1 MNDFVDKYRLIDR
14 IQDSNINFL
23 FGSGMSAGYLEI
35 LGNIEQLL
43 TDLDKEKGIDDKQ
56 RGLLRA
62 SILSKYFD
70 GVIEKNINILDYTPI
85 SATFPEQVALIEW
98 TLDSYKT
105 FFKTINQLILDR
117 RNKLLSKQVN
127 IFTTNIDIFL
137 EKAVEKLGLESN
149 DGFGKGFKPKYDLSN
164 FKKSIFQKSL
174 HFDNSSEIP
183 VFNILKIHGS
193 LTWQYDNGSVYF
205 DNTLEQVQK
214 VKSTAKSNLVDVS
227 TRDDGANKKD
237 DLKSLIAKLPKK
249 IDKNKFKNF
258 LTEYDKLSIVN
269 PTKGKFQQTVIDQ
282 KYYDLLRIYA
292 NELERENTLL
302 FVMGF
307 SFADEHIRDLTIRV
321 ANSNPTLMIYVF
333 AHSGNAKA
341 DLESYLNIEENV
353 KNKNIIIVSPSQTV
367 EDGVPKDEFK
377 YSFDEI
383 NERVFKKVLE
393 KISKNTPSK
402 VFKATLE
409 SFSNE

>member
-1 MNDFVDKYRLIDR
+1 MNNLIEEYRFIDR

-35 LGNIEQLL
+35 LGNIENLL
-43 TDLDKEKGIDDKQ
+43 TELDKKVFNDEKQKALI
-56 RGLLRA
+56 RA
-62 SILSKYFD
+62 SILNKYFE
-70 GVIEKNINILDYTPI
+70 GVIEKNTNILDEI
-85 SATFPEQVALIEW
+85 STDPKLAS
-98 TLDSYKT
+98 TLNSYKT
-105 FFKTINQLILDR
+105 FFKTLNQLILLR

-137 EKAVEKLGLESN
+137 EKAVEEVRLESN

-193 LTWQYDNGSVYF
+193 LTWKYDGGNIYF
-205 DNTLEQVQK
+205 DSTLEQTK
-214 VKSTAKSNLVDVS
+214 MLKITSKSDLIEVITEDIKSNE
-227 TRDDGANKKD
+227 KD
-237 DLKSLIAKLPKK
+237 DLESLIAKIPAST
-249 IDKNKFKNF
+249 IDETKFSSF
-258 LTEYDKLSIVN
+258 LEEYDKLSIVN
-269 PTKGKFQQTVIDQ
+269 PTKGKFQQTVLEQ

-321 ANSNPTLMIYVF
+321 ANSNPTLMIYIF
-333 AHSGNAKA
+333 ARSSNSKNK
-341 DLESYLNIEENV
+341 LEKILDIENNV
-353 KNKNIIIVSPSQTV
+353 KNKNIVIVSPTQSEQDDKSF
-367 EDGVPKDEFK
+367 EDDFS
-377 YSFDEI
+377 YDFDNI
-383 NERVFKKVLE
+383 NA
-393 KISKNTPSK
+393 KIFMQILNKIK
-402 VFKATLE
+402 EQK
-409 SFSNE
+409 

>member
-1 MNDFVDKYRLIDR
+1 MSNLIEEYRFIDR

-35 LGNIEQLL
+35 LGNIENLL
-43 TDLDKEKGIDDKQ
+43 TELDKKVFDDEKQKALI
-56 RGLLRA
+56 RA
-62 SILSKYFD
+62 SILNKYFE
-70 GVIEKNINILDYTPI
+70 GVIEKNTNILDEI
-85 SATFPEQVALIEW
+85 STDPKLAS
-98 TLDSYKT
+98 TLNSYKT
-105 FFKTINQLILDR
+105 FFKTLNQLILLR

-137 EKAVEKLGLESN
+137 EKAVEEVGLESN

-193 LTWQYDNGSVYF
+193 LTWKYDGGNIYF
-205 DNTLEQVQK
+205 DSTLEQTK
-214 VKSTAKSNLVDVS
+214 MLKITSKSDLIEVITEDIKSNE
-227 TRDDGANKKD
+227 KD
-237 DLKSLIAKLPKK
+237 DLESLIAKIPAST
-249 IDKNKFKNF
+249 IDETKFSSF
-258 LTEYDKLSIVN
+258 LEEYDKLSIVN
-269 PTKGKFQQTVIDQ
+269 PTKGKFQQTVLEQ

-321 ANSNPTLMIYVF
+321 ANSNPTLMIYIF
-333 AHSGNAKA
+333 AYTTDARGE
-341 DLESYLNIEENV
+341 LEKVLDIENNV
-353 KNKNIIIVSPSQTV
+353 KNKNIAIVSPSQS
-367 EDGVPKDEFK
+367 EQGDKSLKDDFS
-377 YSFDEI
+377 YDFDQI
-383 NERVFKKVLE
+383 NKRVFKQLLE
-393 KISKNTPSK
+393 KISKPMSK
-402 VFKATLE
+402 KIFKATLE
-409 SFSNE
+409 GFGNE

>member
-1 MNDFVDKYRLIDR
+1 MSNLIEEYRFIDR

-35 LGNIEQLL
+35 LGNIENLL
-43 TDLDKEKGIDDKQ
+43 TELDKKVFNDEKQKALI
-56 RGLLRA
+56 RA
-62 SILSKYFD
+62 SILNKYFE
-70 GVIEKNINILDYTPI
+70 GVIEKNTNILDEI
-85 SATFPEQVALIEW
+85 STDPKLAS
-98 TLDSYKT
+98 TLNSYKT
-105 FFKTINQLILDR
+105 FFKTLNQLILLR

-137 EKAVEKLGLESN
+137 EKAVEEVRLESN

-193 LTWQYDNGSVYF
+193 LTWKYDGGNIYF
-205 DNTLEQVQK
+205 DSTLEQTK
-214 VKSTAKSNLVDVS
+214 MLKITSKSDLIEVITEDIKSNE
-227 TRDDGANKKD
+227 KD
-237 DLKSLIAKLPKK
+237 DLESLIAKIPAST
-249 IDKNKFKNF
+249 IDETKFSSF
-258 LTEYDKLSIVN
+258 LEEYDKLSIVN
-269 PTKGKFQQTVIDQ
+269 PTKGKFQQTVLEQ

-321 ANSNPTLMIYVF
+321 ANSNPTLMIYIF
-333 AHSGNAKA
+333 ARSSNSKNK
-341 DLESYLNIEENV
+341 LEKILDIENNV
-353 KNKNIIIVSPSQTV
+353 KNKNIVIVSPTQSEQDDKSF
-367 EDGVPKDEFK
+367 EDDFS
-377 YSFDEI
+377 YDFDNI
-383 NERVFKKVLE
+383 NA
-393 KISKNTPSK
+393 KIFMQILNKIK
-402 VFKATLE
+402 EQK
-409 SFSNE
+409 

>member
-1 MNDFVDKYRLIDR
+1 MNNLIEEYRFIDR

-35 LGNIEQLL
+35 LGNIENLL
-43 TDLDKEKGIDDKQ
+43 TELDKKVFDDEKQKALI
-56 RGLLRA
+56 RA
-62 SILSKYFD
+62 SILNKYFE
-70 GVIEKNINILDYTPI
+70 GVIEKNTNILDEI
-85 SATFPEQVALIEW
+85 STDPKLAS
-98 TLDSYKT
+98 TLNSYKT
-105 FFKTINQLILDR
+105 FFKTLNQLILLR

-137 EKAVEKLGLESN
+137 EKAVEEVGLESN

-193 LTWQYDNGSVYF
+193 LTWKYDGGNIYF
-205 DNTLEQVQK
+205 DSTLEQTK
-214 VKSTAKSNLVDVS
+214 MLKITSKSDLIEVITEDIKSNE
-227 TRDDGANKKD
+227 KD
-237 DLKSLIAKLPKK
+237 DLESLIAKIPAST
-249 IDKNKFKNF
+249 IDETKFSSF
-258 LTEYDKLSIVN
+258 LEEYDKLSIVN
-269 PTKGKFQQTVIDQ
+269 PTKGKFQQTVLEQ

-321 ANSNPTLMIYVF
+321 ANSNPTLMIYIF
-333 AHSGNAKA
+333 AYTTDARGE
-341 DLESYLNIEENV
+341 LEKVLDIENNV
-353 KNKNIIIVSPSQTV
+353 KNKNIAIVSPSQS
-367 EDGVPKDEFK
+367 EQGDKDLKDDFS
-377 YSFDEI
+377 YDFDQI
-383 NERVFKKVLE
+383 NKRVFKQLLE
-393 KISKNTPSK
+393 KISKPMSK
-402 VFKATLE
+402 KIFKATLE
-409 SFSNE
+409 GFGNE

>member
-1 MNDFVDKYRLIDR
+1 MSDFIESCRLIDR

-35 LGNIEQLL
+35 LWNIENLL
-43 TDLDKEKGIDDKQ
+43 TELDKEVFADQKQ
-56 RGLLRA
+56 KDLIRA
-62 SILSKYFD
+62 SILNKYFE
-70 GVIEKNINILDYTPI
+70 GVIEKNINILDY
-85 SATFPEQVALIEW
+85 SSLEPEEILSIHW
-98 TLDSYKT
+98 TLESYRN
-105 FFKTINQLILDR
+105 FFKTINQLISLR

-127 IFTTNIDIFL
+127 IFTTNIDVFL
-137 EKAVEKLGLESN
+137 ERAIEQVGLESN

-193 LTWQYDNGSVYF
+193 LTWKRENENIYF
-205 DNTLEQVQK
+205 DSTLEQIKKVQTTK
-214 VKSTAKSNLVDVS
+214 RRSLLSVDTS
-227 TRDDGANKKD
+227 KD
-237 DLKSLIAKLPKK
+237 TIASLKIKLPKR
-249 IDKNKFKNF
+249 INIRNF
-258 LTEYDKLSIVN
+258 STFLDEYDKLSIVN
-269 PTKGKFQQTVIDQ
+269 PTKGKFQQTVLDQ

-333 AHSGNAKA
+333 AHTTHARGE
-341 DLESYLNIEENV
+341 LEKVLDIQNNV
-353 KNKNIIIVSPSQTV
+353 KNKNIVIISPSQSKQ
-367 EDGVPKDEFK
+367 EDESLKDDFS
-377 YSFDEI
+377 YDFDQI
-383 NERVFKKVLE
+383 NERVFKPILE
-393 KISKNTPSK
+393 KISKPMSK
-402 VFKATLE
+402 KIYKATLE
-409 SFSNE
+409 GFGNE

>member
-1 MNDFVDKYRLIDR
+1 MESFIEKYRLIDR

-35 LGNIEQLL
+35 LGNIENLL
-43 TDLDKEKGIDDKQ
+43 TKLDEEVFADQKQKDLI
-56 RGLLRA
+56 RA
-62 SILSKYFD
+62 SILNKYFE
-70 GVIEKNINILDYTPI
+70 GVIEKNLNILDYSSLESEEI
-85 SATFPEQVALIEW
+85 LSIQW
-98 TLDSYKT
+98 TLDSYKN
-105 FFKTINQLILDR
+105 FFKTINQLISLR

-137 EKAVEKLGLESN
+137 EKAIEQVGLESN

-193 LTWQYDNGSVYF
+193 LTWKYEKENIYF
-205 DNTLEQVQK
+205 DNSLEQIQK
-214 VKSTAKSNLVDVS
+214 VLTTRRRKLLSVDTS
-227 TRDDGANKKD
+227 KD
-237 DLKSLIAKLPKK
+237 NISSLKTKLPKR
-249 IDKNKFKNF
+249 ISIRDFNTF
-258 LTEYDKLSIVN
+258 LDEYDKLSIVN
-269 PTKGKFQQTVIDQ
+269 PTKGKFQQTVLDQ

-333 AHSGNAKA
+333 AHTTHAKKE
-341 DLESYLNIEENV
+341 LEKTLDIENNV
-353 KNKNIIIVSPSQTV
+353 KNKNIAIISPSQSEQKDKSL
-367 EDGVPKDEFK
+367 EDDFP
-377 YSFDEI
+377 YNFDNI
-383 NERVFKKVLE
+383 NS
-393 KISKNTPSK
+393 KIFMQILNKIK
-402 VFKATLE
+402 EQK
-409 SFSNE
+409 

>member
-1 MNDFVDKYRLIDR
+1 MSNLIEEYRFIDR

-35 LGNIEQLL
+35 LGNIENLL
-43 TDLDKEKGIDDKQ
+43 TELDKKVFNDEKQKALI
-56 RGLLRA
+56 RA
-62 SILSKYFD
+62 SILNKYFE
-70 GVIEKNINILDYTPI
+70 GVIEKNTNILDEI
-85 SATFPEQVALIEW
+85 STDPKLAS
-98 TLDSYKT
+98 TLNSYKT
-105 FFKTINQLILDR
+105 FFKTLNQLILLR

-137 EKAVEKLGLESN
+137 EKAVEEVRLESN

-193 LTWQYDNGSVYF
+193 LTWKYDGGNIYF
-205 DNTLEQVQK
+205 DSTLEQTK
-214 VKSTAKSNLVDVS
+214 MLKITSKSDLIEVITEDIKSNE
-227 TRDDGANKKD
+227 KD
-237 DLKSLIAKLPKK
+237 DLESLIAKIPAST
-249 IDKNKFKNF
+249 IDETKFSSF
-258 LTEYDKLSIVN
+258 LEEYDKLSIVN
-269 PTKGKFQQTVIDQ
+269 PTKGKFQQTVLEQ

-321 ANSNPTLMIYVF
+321 ANSNPTLMIYIF
-333 AHSGNAKA
+333 AYTTDARGE
-341 DLESYLNIEENV
+341 LEKVLDIENNV
-353 KNKNIIIVSPSQTV
+353 KNKNIAIVSPSQS
-367 EDGVPKDEFK
+367 EQGDKDLKDDFS
-377 YSFDEI
+377 YDFDQI
-383 NERVFKKVLE
+383 NKRVFKQLLE
-393 KISKNTPSK
+393 KISKPMSK
-402 VFKATLE
+402 KIFKATLE
-409 SFSNE
+409 GFGNE

>member
-1 MNDFVDKYRLIDR
+1 MSDFIEKHRLIDR
-14 IQDSNINFL
+14 IQDSNMNFL

-43 TDLDKEKGIDDKQ
+43 TDLDEEKSINEQQKA
-56 RGLLRA
+56 LLRA

-70 GVIEKNINILDYTPI
+70 GVIEKNTFILDHTALETDY
-85 SATFPEQVALIEW
+85 PEIVLAIQW
-98 TLDSYKT
+98 TLESYTT
-105 FFKTINQLILDR
+105 FFKTINQLILLR

-127 IFTTNIDIFL
+127 VFTTNIDIFL
-137 EKAVEKLGLESN
+137 EKAIEKLGLESN

-193 LTWQYDNGSVYF
+193 LTWQYDDGNVYF
-205 DNTLEQVQK
+205 DNTLEQVKK
-214 VKSTAKSNLVDVS
+214 VKSIAKSNIIDVVTKS
-227 TRDDGANKKD
+227 AEGIEKD
-237 DLKSLIAKLPKK
+237 DLGSLKAKLPTK
-249 IDKNKFKNF
+249 IDESNFKDF

-269 PTKGKFQQTVIDQ
+269 PTKRKFQQIVIDQ

-307 SFADEHIRDLTIRV
+307 SFADEHIRDLTLRV
-321 ANSNPTLMIYVF
+321 ARSNPTLMIYVF
-333 AHSGNAKA
+333 AHTNEAKVN
-341 DLESYLNIEENV
+341 LESCLDIEKNV
-353 KNKNIIIVSPSQTV
+353 KNKNIVIVPPSQT
-367 EDGVPKDEFK
+367 EKDGTLKDDFQ
-377 YSFDEI
+377 YDFDAI
-383 NERVFKKVLE
+383 NEKVFSNILE
-393 KISKNTPSK
+393 KISKNTYQK

>member
-1 MNDFVDKYRLIDR
+1 MNNLIEEYRFIDR

-35 LGNIEQLL
+35 LGNIENLL
-43 TDLDKEKGIDDKQ
+43 TELDKKVFDDEKQKALI
-56 RGLLRA
+56 RA
-62 SILSKYFD
+62 SILNKYFE
-70 GVIEKNINILDYTPI
+70 GVIEKNTNILDEI
-85 SATFPEQVALIEW
+85 STDPKLAS
-98 TLDSYKT
+98 TLNSYKT
-105 FFKTINQLILDR
+105 FFKTLNQLILLR

-137 EKAVEKLGLESN
+137 EKAVEEVGLESN

-193 LTWQYDNGSVYF
+193 LTWKYDGGNIYF
-205 DNTLEQVQK
+205 DNSLEQVHK
-214 VKSTAKSNLVDVS
+214 VKSATKIDLINVVTKDSE
-227 TRDDGANKKD
+227 TTKKD
-237 DLKSLIAKLPKK
+237 DLTSLISK
-249 IDKNKFKNF
+249 IPTSTIDETKFSSF
-258 LTEYDKLSIVN
+258 LEEYDKLSIVN
-269 PTKGKFQQTVIDQ
+269 PTKGKFQQTVLDQ

-321 ANSNPTLMIYVF
+321 ANSNPTLMIYIF
-333 AHSGNAKA
+333 ARSSNSKNK
-341 DLESYLNIEENV
+341 LEKILDIENNV
-353 KNKNIIIVSPSQTV
+353 KNKNIVIVSPTQSEQDDKSF
-367 EDGVPKDEFK
+367 EDDFS
-377 YSFDEI
+377 YDFDNI
-383 NERVFKKVLE
+383 NA
-393 KISKNTPSK
+393 KIFMQILNKIK
-402 VFKATLE
+402 EQK
-409 SFSNE
+409 